1 MTLSYVE
8 RRDLNV
14 RTVSSESRLGAR
26 QRRVVR
32 RPSLRLQQAVDCA
45 SIALDRSMISGNIG
59 KVVAGQAGYIRS
71 TFANQQLR
79 IAMRC
84 DAMRFDSQVEQPD
97 IVSSYV
103 NDDGDR
109 VQAERFE
116 SQEKARVHQATGMYG
131 VRLRSIPLRQGRR
144 ARDAAR
150 PGSCANL
157 WYGPT
162 A

>member
-1 MTLSYVE
+1 MKDQPESRMTLSYVE

-84 DAMRFDSQVEQPD
+84 DAIRLA
-97 IVSSYV
+97 
-103 NDDGDR
+103 GRAARHR
-109 VQAERFE
+109 VQLRKRRRRSCPGRAV
-116 SQEKARVHQATGMYG
+116 RVAGKSAGTSSHWD
-131 VRLRSIPLRQGRR
+131 VRR
-144 ARDAAR
+144 A
-150 PGSCANL
+150 PS
-157 WYGPT
+157 
-162 A
+162 

>member
-1 MTLSYVE
+1 
-8 RRDLNV
+8 
-14 RTVSSESRLGAR
+14 
-26 QRRVVR
+26 
-32 RPSLRLQQAVDCA
+32 
-45 SIALDRSMISGNIG
+45 
-59 KVVAGQAGYIRS
+59 
-71 TFANQQLR
+71 
-79 IAMRC
+79 MRC

-97 IVSSYV
+97 IVSSYA

-116 SQEKARVHQATGMYG
+116 SQEKARAHQATGMYG

>member
-1 MTLSYVE
+1 M
-8 RRDLNV
+8 RCDAMRCDAM
-14 RTVSSESRLGAR
+14 RC
-26 QRRVVR
+26 
-32 RPSLRLQQAVDCA
+32 D
-45 SIALDRSMISGNIG
+45 
-59 KVVAGQAGYIRS
+59 
-71 TFANQQLR
+71 
-79 IAMRC
+79 AMRC